1 MFNRY
6 VDDFDR
12 TLAVMEQLRRRMDRA
27 FDDLDDRSGGHR
39 EDAWNT
45 FPQATLKDQGAE
57 LELTVELPG
66 VADKGVALSIY
77 QETLSLT
84 GERPSDAP
92 EGYFVHR
99 RERAPLKFAK
109 TIALPCKVDPEK
121 SSAVLKNGV
130 MTVKLAK
137 VPDAQPRRID
147 IQAH

>member
-6 VDDFDR
+6 VNDFDR
-12 TLAVMEQLRRRMDRA
+12 TLALMDQLRRRMDRTFDE
-27 FDDLDDRSGGHR
+27 FDDRVAERGEEGWD
-39 EDAWNT
+39 T
-45 FPQATLKDQGAE
+45 FPQATLKDQGGE
-57 LELTVELPG
+57 LELTMELPG
-66 VADKGVALSIY
+66 VADKDVTLTMH

-84 GERPSDAP
+84 GERKSDAP

-121 SSAVLKNGV
+121 SSALLKNGV

-137 VPDAQPRRID
+137 APDAQPRRIS